1 MTNTMATAKKILSQA
16 EIELRALIEACAK
29 TGDYATI
36 AELAALATS
45 VGHLVGRDDRAAEAK
60 GPSTTRT
67 ARPISRKK
75 EYPRFVRSGERLVKI
90 GWSKKRGAAYEHK
103 VPREMVVRVAR
114 AISDT
119 ARPGKAFTV
128 ESLPLSSVGAANDEP
143 PVYQAYVVIAWL
155 RSLGAL
161 KKQGRDGYVAGK
173 GVPDAVERGWIGL
186 EEKA

>member
-1 MTNTMATAKKILSQA
+1 MATAKKILSQA

-60 GPSTTRT
+60 EPSTIRT

-103 VPREMVVRVAR
+103 VPREMITRVVR
-114 AISDT
+114 AITEIS
-119 ARPGKAFTV
+119 RPGKTFAV
-128 ESLPLSSVGAANDEP
+128 ESLPLSSAGGVNDEP
-143 PVYQAYVVIAWL
+143 PAYQAYVVIAWL
-155 RSLGAL
+155 RQLGAL

-173 GVPDAVERGWIGL
+173 GVAESAERGWLGL